1 MKSVFFTTGMALS
14 RRSFLRGTG
23 IGLALPWLDAMRP
36 AFGAEPVAPKRFVGI
51 LNCLSLHTP
60 HLFPRETGHDYAPT
74 SYLAGIM
81 HLRDA
86 FTVISGLNHPEVR
99 DGHAS
104 DKSFLSGAP
113 HPGSPAFRNTISMDQ
128 LAATELGEKT
138 RYPSLVLSTTGRAS
152 WVSYTNTGVAVPPD
166 TSPARAFAKLFINGS
181 PAEVAQEVARVEEGQ
196 SILDR
201 VASEAKRL
209 ARSVGP
215 RDGEKVDQYLTS
227 VRELEKRLQRSR
239 GYATQPKPK
248 PAGAAPVDPGPGED
262 TRRFGLFLEVAR
274 LALQTDLTR
283 VVTLTHGGTTKTP
296 SQPDT
301 KFAHHDLSHHGQDA
315 GKIEKLAILERD
327 LVLEWGGFLGSLRDT
342 PDSGGRLLDHTMT
355 VLGSALGNASSHDS
369 TNLPILV
376 GGGRFKHGQ
385 HLAYDPKDSP
395 PLCNLWVQILQ
406 ELGLET
412 EKFATSKNTSLPG
425 FEV

>member
-1 MKSVFFTTGMALS
+1 MKSVLFTTGTALS
-14 RRSFLRGTG
+14 RRTFLRGAG
-23 IGLALPWLDAMRP
+23 ISLALPWLDAMRP
-36 AFGAEPVAPKRFVGI
+36 AFGAESVAPKRFVGI
-51 LNCLSLHTP
+51 LNCLSFHTP
-60 HLFPRETGHDYAPT
+60 HLFPNQSGRDYAPT
-74 SYLAGIM
+74 PYLSGLM
-81 HLRDA
+81 HLREA

-104 DKSFLSGAP
+104 DKSFLTGAP
-113 HPGSPAFRNTISMDQ
+113 HPGSPAFRNTSSLDQ
-128 LAATELGEKT
+128 LAAAELGEET
-138 RYPSLVLSTTGRAS
+138 QYPSLVFSTAGRAS
-152 WVSYTNTGVAVPPD
+152 WVSYTSTGVAVPPD

-181 PAEVAQEVARVEEGQ
+181 PAEVAREVTRVEEGQ

-201 VASEAKRL
+201 VATEAKRL
-209 ARSVGP
+209 QRSVSP

-239 GYATQPKPK
+239 QYALRPKPT
-248 PAGAAPVDPGPGED
+248 PAGAVPADPGPGED

-274 LALQTDLTR
+274 LALQADLTR

-296 SQPDT
+296 SQPDA

-315 GKIEKLAILERD
+315 GKIEKLAVLEKD
-327 LVLEWGGFLGSLRDT
+327 LLLEWGGFLSSLQNT
-342 PDSGGRLLDHTMT
+342 PDSGGRLLDRTMT
-355 VLGSALGNASSHDS
+355 VLGSAMGNASSHDS

-385 HLAYDPKDSP
+385 HLAYDPKDAP
-395 PLCNLWVQILQ
+395 PLCNLWLQILQ
-406 ELGLET
+406 ELGMET
-412 EKFATSKNTSLPG
+412 ERFGTSRKAGLPG